1 MYCRFCGTEI
11 SDQSQFCTSCGR
23 SQDSIKRPTANI
35 CPMVLRYII
44 GMLFVIGG
52 VLPYLLQEDLLK
64 YNDYIKILYN
74 KYPSIDAISA
84 ISCFTKFS
92 AFLSPIFYFTSSV
105 LAIYLGFLI
114 LKKESKLTFPAIACA
129 IVHIVSII
137 YSGVINLLIYAAP
150 QFVLSLYTNDEYI
163 ITAGA
168 YIINSEPDML
178 YYYQDNAVC
187 RLIVS
192 VILIALVVIF
202 LFIKRQY
209 ADTTTNTKTST
220 VGNVIMIL
228 SVSVL
233 SVVSTALSAS
243 LAKQYYGDYAV
254 AANAFA
260 NSSFI
265 VNISFTVI
273 FMFVIILCVAVLF
286 TRVKRWILAIPTIS
300 MTAILGFIAVLLSD
314 RLLQDLDTPAEVL
327 AIASDNF
334 RGLIISSAVI
344 LIAMFYWFS
353 SVSRNKIPMWLQI
366 VLPISLP
373 IIYVAIE
380 VFTNA
385 FLHLNL
391 GISGGLMGVAIITM
405 ALSLLART
413 SKPQTL

>member
-1 MYCRFCGTEI
+1 M
-11 SDQSQFCTSCGR
+11 
-23 SQDSIKRPTANI
+23 
-35 CPMVLRYII
+35 
-44 GMLFVIGG
+44 
-52 VLPYLLQEDLLK
+52 K

-84 ISCFTKFS
+84 ISCFTEFS
-92 AFLSPIFYFTSSV
+92 SFLSPIFYFTSSV

-209 ADTTTNTKTST
+209 ADTTTKHTKTST

-327 AIASDNF
+327 AISSDNF
-334 RGLIISSAVI
+334 RSLIISSAVI

-366 VLPISLP
+366 VFPISLP

-380 VFTNA
+380 LFTNA

-391 GISGGLMGVAIITM
+391 GISGGLIGVAIITM
-405 ALSLLART
+405 VLSLLVRT
-413 SKPQTL
+413 SKPQTH